1 MFKKLFFFITSLT
14 LVAQQVSAKDDVEF
28 SYKGVFSIG
37 PDKAVVFA
45 TTNCENTGVDTE
57 RFQWNEEG
65 RYYENQNEARVLTS
79 DEWTYLIVTRDA
91 DKEQKDALG
100 TVKGV
105 KGLILLPDNWE
116 QPKDIPEL
124 QSATSYDQNIYDET
138 QWYCMEKAGAIFLP
152 CQGYAYDED
161 KQHKEID
168 EDDHGY
174 YWARDQ
180 YDGGNGKCL
189 RFDEGTTHDQNWG
202 PKTNYYSVRLVR
214 DVTVFDE
221 NDSQEEF
228 ASKFAYVHQHADEN
242 RDNVFIRRYLLHNG
256 YFNTICLPFEFD
268 KNDSP
273 LKDAEV
279 FTVESGTVVDGCL
292 QVNIAPIKPDPVSL
306 LPRMQRGVPY
316 LIRWTDDNDSVPLLA
331 FHNVSQMN
339 DWVEN
344 ATDAGKSGDD
354 AMTYQGFFGMTHI
367 EDKTNGE
374 DKHYNFFL
382 YNNNELCWP
391 EDGNDPNAM
400 MKGFRAYF
408 WLTPSMSAAPRYRGM
423 PAKLREISVTDPED
437 DATRLNQPSATP
449 NCQKVFNADKVV
461 IILDGKKYSI
471 GGQEL

>member
-1 MFKKLFFFITSLT
+1 MFKKLFLFITSLT

-28 SYKGVFSIG
+28 SYTGVFSIG
-37 PDKAVVFA
+37 PGKAVVFA

-152 CQGYAYDED
+152 CQGYAYDEEE
-161 KQHKEID
+161 QHYEVETD
-168 EDDHGY
+168 AHGY
-174 YWARDQ
+174 YWARDEYNGMGYCMQ
-180 YDGGNGKCL
+180 FADGTAPNMSNRSKQDYC
-189 RFDEGTTHDQNWG
+189 
-202 PKTNYYSVRLVR
+202 SVRLVR
-214 DVTVFDE
+214 DVIMFDE
-221 NDSQEEF
+221 NDSQARFAEKLAYRYSHQDEF
-228 ASKFAYVHQHADEN
+228 DYVF
-242 RDNVFIRRYLLHNG
+242 VRRYLLHNG
-256 YFNTICLPFEFD
+256 YFNTICLPFEVD
-268 KNDSP
+268 LIQSP
-273 LKDAEV
+273 LRDAEV
-279 FTVESGTVVDGCL
+279 FTVTSGTVVDGCL
-292 QVNIAPIKPDPVSL
+292 HVNIASMGEYPKMES
-306 LPRMQRGVPY
+306 GVPY
-316 LIRWTDDNDSVPLLA
+316 LIRWTNDNDSVPLLA
-331 FHNVSQMN
+331 FYNIRREN
-339 DWVEN
+339 WVEK
-344 ATDAGKSGDD
+344 ATDAGTTGD
-354 AMTYQGFFGMTHI
+354 AGLTYQGFFGMTHI

-382 YNNNELCWP
+382 YNENELCWP
-391 EDGNDPNAM
+391 EDGNDPDAM

-408 WLTPSMSAAPRYRGM
+408 SLTPSLSSAAPRYRGM
-423 PAKLREISVTDPED
+423 PAKLQEINVTDQED
-437 DATRLNQPSATP
+437 EATKLNQPSATL
-449 NCQKVFNADKVV
+449 NCPKVFDADKVV